1 MCQAKALSHAERVL
15 AYTPGGGGFV
25 ETDDAQQRV
34 DHRQR
39 HAHGPGRNRQR
50 LAAAPSRVLGR
61 RVEQQPDAPAR
72 VRQVAIA
79 TAEHEGLPA
88 VRLRES
94 DKHSHRRGLAGAV
107 GAEEAGDG
115 SGLAAERD
123 VGHDSSVSTAL
134 GQGVGGDHADTL
146 AALAV
151 MEGLGARRAAATIAA
166 LTASI
171 ETRPT
176 HWRVSPMASPQYGL
190 DGPISTGTRWKN
202 VKAAISIHATTVATR
217 AADRCLNASRTP
229 AIRTAMRLEMCWGF
243 VKVSTTPAVE
253 SMRRSSKTARLRVR
267 SARRAPVSPSSSPER
282 LFWVVMRLNIT

>member
-1 MCQAKALSHAERVL
+1 MSSASTMVPDWGSSSPRVPCAWMRPSPMMIIRSATASTSASRCEDNSTVPPRSAKSRRKSAHPAHALGVETVGGLVEDQDLGTSEQGMCQAKALSHPERVL
-15 AYTPGGGGFV
+15 AYTSGGGGFV

-50 LAAAPSRVLGR
+50 LAAASSRVLGR

-79 TAEHEGLPA
+79 IAEHEGLSA
-88 VRLRES
+88 VGLRES

-115 SGLAAERD
+115 SRLAAEGD
-123 VGHDSSVSTAL
+123 VGDDCSVSTAL
-134 GQGVGGDHADTL
+134 GQGVGGDHAGTL
-146 AALAV
+146 ATLAV

-166 LTASI
+166 LTARI

-202 VKAAISIHATTVATR
+202 V
-217 AADRCLNASRTP
+217 
-229 AIRTAMRLEMCWGF
+229 
-243 VKVSTTPAVE
+243 
-253 SMRRSSKTARLRVR
+253 
-267 SARRAPVSPSSSPER
+267 
-282 LFWVVMRLNIT
+282 